1 MYFREL
7 TADVSE
13 AAAALGPGGDQSL
26 VVSAGWNVGL
36 TEIWTAFCNTHTH
49 VCEGPHKHTENY

>member
-1 MYFREL
+1 MDTQISQHQADDNNQLSGRNAYFQEL

-26 VVSAGWNVGL
+26 VVSAGRNVGL
-36 TEIWTAFCNTHTH
+36 T
-49 VCEGPHKHTENY
+49 